1 MIYSKEI
8 SGGYKEEDNYTLLSG
23 DSISYLEILNGF
35 KFTISQF
42 AFFQVNKNVFEKM
55 LNEIQNFLNID

>member
-35 KFTISQF
+35 KFTISPF
-42 AFFQVNKNVFEKM
+42 AFF
-55 LNEIQNFLNID
+55 